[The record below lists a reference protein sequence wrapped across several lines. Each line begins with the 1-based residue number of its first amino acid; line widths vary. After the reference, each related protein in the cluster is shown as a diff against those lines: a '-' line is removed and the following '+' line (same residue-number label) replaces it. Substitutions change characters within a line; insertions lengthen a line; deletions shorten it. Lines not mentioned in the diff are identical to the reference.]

1 MRHQRFFAG
10 TVLMLG
16 LLTVPVAQA
25 HNLAHEGASL
35 SAGFVH
41 PLFGWDHVLAMLAVG
56 LWAAQQRGQAVWRL
70 PLVFVLLMTV
80 GAITTGAGLVL
91 PAVETGIATSLL
103 VLGLLLAFAVRPPA
117 AFGMALVGLF
127 ALFHGVAHGVE
138 MSQAA
143 SALTFALGFI
153 LATTLLHL
161 LGIHLGRLCQGELTT
176 RLLRI
181 GGSGIAAT
189 SILTWV

>member
-1 MRHQRFFAG
+1 MRNKPYLEG
-10 TVLMLG
+10 TVFILS
-16 LLTVPVAQA
+16 LLAVPVAQA
-25 HNLAHEGASL
+25 HNLAHEGVSL
-35 SAGFVH
+35 LAGFSH

-56 LWAAQQRGQAVWRL
+56 LWAAQQNGRTSWRL
-70 PLVFVLLMTV
+70 PLVFVGLMTV
-80 GAITTGAGLVL
+80 GAIVAGAGLVL
-91 PAVETGIATSLL
+91 PASETGIATSLL

-117 AFGMALVGLF
+117 IFSMAMVGLF
-127 ALFHGVAHGVE
+127 ALFHGFSHGTE
-138 MSQAA
+138 MPQAV

-161 LGIHLGRLCQGELTT
+161 LGVQLGRLCRGELSA
-176 RLLRI
+176 RLLRA

>member
-1 MRHQRFFAG
+1 MKHQRILEG
-10 TVLMLG
+10 TVFILS
-16 LLTVPVAQA
+16 LLAVPVAQA
-25 HNLAHEGASL
+25 HNLALEGASL
-35 SAGFVH
+35 SAGFAH

-56 LWAAQQRGQAVWRL
+56 LWAAQQGGRVVWRL
-70 PLVFVLLMTV
+70 PLVFVVLMTV
-80 GAITTGAGLVL
+80 GAIAAVAGLAL
-91 PAVETGIATSLL
+91 PAVETGITTSLL

-127 ALFHGVAHGVE
+127 ALCHGVAHGVE
-138 MSQAA
+138 MPQAA

-153 LATTLLHL
+153 FATTLLHL

>member
-1 MRHQRFFAG
+1 MRHQRILEG
-10 TVLMLG
+10 TVFILG
-16 LLTVPVAQA
+16 LLAVPVAQA

-35 SAGFVH
+35 SAGFTH
-41 PLFGWDHVLAMLAVG
+41 PLSGWDHVLAMVAVG
-56 LWAAQQRGQAVWRL
+56 LWAARQGGCVEWRL
-70 PLVFVLLMTV
+70 PLVFLVMMTV
-80 GAITTGAGLVL
+80 GAIAAGAGLVL
-91 PAVETGIATSLL
+91 PAVETGITTSLL
-103 VLGLLLAFAVRPPA
+103 VLGLLLAFAVSPRA

-138 MSQAA
+138 IPQSA

-161 LGIHLGRLCQGELTT
+161 LGIHLGRLYQGELTT
-176 RLLRI
+176 WLLRI
-181 GGSGIAAT
+181 CGSGIAAT

>member
-1 MRHQRFFAG
+1 MRHQRFVEG
-10 TVLMLG
+10 TVFMLG

-25 HNLAHEGASL
+25 HNLAHQGASL

-41 PLFGWDHVLAMLAVG
+41 PLLGWDHLLAMLAVG
-56 LWAAQQRGQAVWRL
+56 LWAAQQNGRALWRL
-70 PLVFVLLMTV
+70 PLVFVVLMTV
-80 GAITTGAGLVL
+80 GAIAAGAGLLL

-117 AFGMALVGLF
+117 IFSMALVGLF
-127 ALFHGVAHGVE
+127 ALFHGFAHGAE
-138 MSQAA
+138 MPQAS
-143 SALTFALGFI
+143 SALNFALGFI

-161 LGIHLGRLCQGELTT
+161 LGIHLGRLCRGELTT

-181 GGSGIAAT
+181 GGSGIAAS

>member
-1 MRHQRFFAG
+1 MRHQRFLEG
-10 TVLMLG
+10 TVFVLS

-25 HNLAHEGASL
+25 HSLAHEGASL

-56 LWAAQQRGQAVWRL
+56 LWAAQQDGRAMWGL
-70 PLVFVLLMTV
+70 PLVFVVVMTV
-80 GAITTGAGLVL
+80 GAIAAGAGLVL
-91 PAVETGIATSLL
+91 PAVESGIAASLL

-117 AFGMALVGLF
+117 AFSMALVGLF
-127 ALFHGVAHGVE
+127 ALFHGFAHGVE
-138 MSQAA
+138 IPQAA

-161 LGIHLGRLCQGELTT
+161 LGLHLGRLCRGELTT

>member
-1 MRHQRFFAG
+1 MKHQRILEG
-10 TVLMLG
+10 TVFILS
-16 LLTVPVAQA
+16 LLAVPVVQA

-35 SAGFVH
+35 SAGFAH

-56 LWAAQQRGQAVWRL
+56 LWAAQQGGRVVWRL
-70 PLVFVLLMTV
+70 PLVFVVLMTV
-80 GAITTGAGLVL
+80 GAIAAVAGLAL
-91 PAVETGIATSLL
+91 PAVETGITTSLL

-117 AFGMALVGLF
+117 AVGMALVGLF

-138 MSQAA
+138 MPQAA

-153 LATTLLHL
+153 FATTLLHL
-161 LGIHLGRLCQGELTT
+161 LGIHLGRLCRGELTT

>member
-1 MRHQRFFAG
+1 MRHQRFLEG
-10 TVLMLG
+10 TVFMLS

-35 SAGFVH
+35 SAGFAH
-41 PLFGWDHVLAMLAVG
+41 PLSGWDHVLAMLAVG
-56 LWAAQQRGQAVWRL
+56 LWATQQRGQAVWRL
-70 PLVFVLLMTV
+70 PLVFLILMTV
-80 GAITTGAGLVL
+80 GAIAAGAGLVL

-103 VLGLLLAFAVRPPA
+103 VLGLLLALAVRPPA
-117 AFGMALVGLF
+117 AVSMALVGLF

-138 MSQAA
+138 MPQAA
-143 SALTFALGFI
+143 PAMAFALGFI

-161 LGIHLGRLCQGELTT
+161 LGIHLGRLCRGELTT

-181 GGSGIAAT
+181 GGSGIAAS